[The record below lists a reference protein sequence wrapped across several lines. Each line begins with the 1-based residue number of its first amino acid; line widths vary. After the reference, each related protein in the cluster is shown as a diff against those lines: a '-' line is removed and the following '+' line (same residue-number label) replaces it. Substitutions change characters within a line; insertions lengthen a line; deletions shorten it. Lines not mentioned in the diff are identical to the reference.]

1 MLELFTAI
9 AEAIGGYIGGKY
21 QAQKVTKLVASSLI
35 SIAFFSLY
43 TAALL
48 CENIKSEKT
57 IAISE
62 IISIFLFSIIT
73 FVLMYIILYIY
84 DFTRKSKK

>member
-1 MLELFTAI
+1 MFELITAI
-9 AEAIGGYIGGKY
+9 VEAIGGYIGGKY
-21 QAQKVTKLVASSLI
+21 QAQKVTRLVASGLI
-35 SIAFFSLY
+35 GIAFFSLY

-48 CENIKSEKT
+48 YENIKSEKI

-73 FVLMYIILYIY
+73 FIFIYIILHIY
-84 DFTRKSKK
+84 DFTRKSKR